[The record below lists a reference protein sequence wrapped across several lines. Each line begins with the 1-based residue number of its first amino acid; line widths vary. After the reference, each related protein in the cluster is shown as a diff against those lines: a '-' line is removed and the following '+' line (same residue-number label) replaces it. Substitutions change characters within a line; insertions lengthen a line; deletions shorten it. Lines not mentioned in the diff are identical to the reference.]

1 MARKVN
7 DSVMW
12 NAAEMWDQVK
22 RQMKCK
28 RGGADV
34 QAVRA
39 HDSVRGNPASG
50 NGSDGLEL
58 QRGASPVAVKGP
70 APSGGWVSINH
81 GLTKHRMVPKF
92 FLVA

>member
-1 MARKVN
+1 MERGGNVGSGQAPDEV
-7 DSVMW
+7 
-12 NAAEMWDQVK
+12 QT
-22 RQMKCK
+22 
-28 RGGADV
+28 GGADV

-92 FLVA
+92 F